1 MQKQLKL
8 VLLFTVASFILFT
21 GFKRDNPVS
30 SSVNSIAKRTAVTI
44 TGVYD
49 FSTFPNVSG
58 TFTTTGALTISGR
71 TTMDID
77 EIVPGSIF
85 HCVVTLFASN
95 GTITI
100 HQECEFAT
108 SPAKGQ
114 WQIVSGTG
122 AYANL
127 RGNGSLLMPPNT
139 EAMEGFIY

>member
-8 VLLFTVASFILFT
+8 MLLFTVASFIIFT
-21 GFKRDNPVS
+21 GFKRDNLVS
-30 SSVNSIAKRTAVTI
+30 SSVNSKAKRSPVTI

-58 TFTTTGALTISGR
+58 TFTTTGALTISGT

-77 EIVPGSIF
+77 PIVPGSIF
-85 HCVVTLFASN
+85 HCVVTLIASN

-108 SPAKGQ
+108 SPPKGQ
-114 WQIVSGTG
+114 WQIASGTG
-122 AYANL
+122 AYANI

>member
-8 VLLFTVASFILFT
+8 TLLFTVASFILFT

-30 SSVNSIAKRTAVTI
+30 SSIDRNAKRTPVTI

-58 TFTTTGALTISGR
+58 TFTTGGALNISGT

-77 EIVPGSIF
+77 PIVPGSIF
-85 HCVVTLFASN
+85 HCVVTLFASD

-100 HQECEFAT
+100 HQECEFST
-108 SPAKGQ
+108 SIPKGQ

-127 RGNGSLLMPPNT
+127 KGNGSLLMPPNT
-139 EAMEGFIY
+139 EAMEGCIY

>member
-85 HCVVTLFASN
+85 HCVVTLFASMELSPFIRYVNLPLLLLRDN
-95 GTITI
+95 GRLLVV
-100 HQECEFAT
+100 Q
-108 SPAKGQ
+108 
-114 WQIVSGTG
+114 V
-122 AYANL
+122 
-127 RGNGSLLMPPNT
+127 LMPT
-139 EAMEGFIY
+139 SGAMGRF